1 MVVVRR
7 IVVCNLAVLVANLCH
22 ILGKTKTIKFTFQS
36 DRKCGTTIGRIRDPM
51 RSQETLLLMSGLEAT
66 KIFLK

>member
-7 IVVCNLAVLVANLCH
+7 IVVVCNLAVLVANLCH
-22 ILGKTKTIKFTFQS
+22 IWRKTKTIKFTFQS

-51 RSQETLLLMSGLEAT
+51 RSQET
-66 KIFLK
+66 